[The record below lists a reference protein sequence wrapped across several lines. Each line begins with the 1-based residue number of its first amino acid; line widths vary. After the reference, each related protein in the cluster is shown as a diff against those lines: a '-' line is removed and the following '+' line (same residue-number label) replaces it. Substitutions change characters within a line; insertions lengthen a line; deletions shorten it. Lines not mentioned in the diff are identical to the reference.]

1 MKAKKCKK
9 QLKVKMNENNRNMKS
24 LKRKVL
30 VIGLDGVGFD
40 FIKDWLEQ
48 GKLPT
53 IAKLM
58 ERGVYGDL
66 QSTIPPITP
75 PAWASFMT
83 GMNPGK
89 HGIYDF
95 VTVKRKKSGD
105 DEYNLVDSK
114 NIKGKCIWDFLTVR
128 NKKSI
133 VLNVPLTYPPWEING
148 IMISGHPSPSTKNY
162 AYPKDVLKE
171 LEKNIGEYIIFPDEN
186 ILNHPEKNFK
196 GLLKII
202 EKRKEA
208 AIYLMKNYEY
218 DFFMVEFQMTDTICH
233 LLKDRGKI
241 LEIYQKVD
249 GSIAEILEHTDA
261 QRTNVIIISDHGM
274 GTVKKAIRIN
284 KWLQELGLY
293 KTKEGLQKE
302 FISPAT
308 IMKSGHHIKKS
319 RKGILFNLLS
329 SIGITVEKINYY
341 LSILRMDFLK
351 KLVPKSI
358 IYSLPR
364 ITTDWCNTKAYLS
377 QRNYG
382 TGISINL
389 KGREKEGI
397 VEPGEE
403 YEKLRNYI
411 IRELYNL
418 RDPETGEKVIEKA
431 LKREE
436 VYSGPYL
443 NNAPDILVLTKDQ
456 EYISDSS
463 PYGDIFSRNTNE
475 IHTHKMNGIFIAYGP
490 DIKRGQ
496 IKGARII
503 DIAPTILHMMDIPVP
518 EDMDGRVLKE
528 IFKEDSD
535 IARRKVIYQKMDEKE
550 RIKERIGKLNFN
562 YFLFNI
568 NILIISMSSLVKVF
582 KNNNAI
588 RYMTKAIKLNNNM
601 LKSFK

>member
-1 MKAKKCKK
+1 MS
-9 QLKVKMNENNRNMKS
+9 ETIRNGGS
-24 LKRKVL
+24 LKRKML

-58 ERGVYGDL
+58 ECGVYGDL

-95 VTVKRKKSGD
+95 VIVKRKKSGD
-105 DEYNLVDSK
+105 YEYSLVNSK
-114 NIKGKCIWDFLTVR
+114 NIKGKCIWDFLTAKK
-128 NKKSI
+128 KKSI

-148 IMISGHPSPSTKNY
+148 IMISGYLSPPTKNY
-162 AYPKDVLKE
+162 AYPNDVVGE

-186 ILNHPEKNFK
+186 ILNNPGRKFK
-196 GLLKII
+196 KLLKII

-241 LEIYQKVD
+241 LEVYQKVD
-249 GSIAEILEHTDA
+249 ESIAEILEHTDA

-274 GTVKKAIRIN
+274 TPVKKTIRIN
-284 KWLQELGLY
+284 RWLYNLGLY
-293 KTKEGLQKE
+293 RTKKGLQKE
-302 FISPAT
+302 YITHTT
-308 IMKSGHHIKKS
+308 IMKSNYHAKKQS
-319 RKGILFNLLS
+319 RKEILLNLLS
-329 SIGITVEKINYY
+329 NMGITVEKINYY
-341 LSILRMDFLK
+341 LSLLGIDFLK
-351 KLVPKSI
+351 RLFPKSI
-358 IYSLPR
+358 THSLPR
-364 ITTDWCNTKAYLS
+364 ITTDWRNTKAYLFS
-377 QRNYG
+377 QHAYWM
-382 TGISINL
+382 GISINL
-389 KGREKEGI
+389 KGREAEGI

-418 RDPETGEKVIEKA
+418 KDPETGERVIEKA
-431 LKREE
+431 LKKEE

-443 NNAPDILVLTKDQ
+443 NKAPDILVLTKNQ
-456 EYISDSS
+456 EYISDPG
-463 PYGDIFSRNTNE
+463 PYGDIFSKNPNE
-475 IHTHKMNGIFIAYGP
+475 IHAHKMNGIFIAYGP

-496 IKGARII
+496 IKGAKII
-503 DIAPTILHMMDIPVP
+503 DIAPTILHMMDVPVP

-528 IFKEDSD
+528 IFKENSD
-535 IARRKVIYQKMDEKE
+535 IARREVRYQKMNEKE
-550 RIKERIGKLNFN
+550 KIKEGIGKLK
-562 YFLFNI
+562 I
-568 NILIISMSSLVKVF
+568 QH
-582 KNNNAI
+582 
-588 RYMTKAIKLNNNM
+588 
-601 LKSFK
+601 SF

>member
-1 MKAKKCKK
+1 VSLRQILNHKVENKGVLKYGLAVKAKKCKK

-95 VTVKRKKSGD
+95 VIVKRKKSGD
-105 DEYNLVDSK
+105 YEYSLVNSK
-114 NIKGKCIWDFLTVR
+114 NIKGKCIWDFLTAKK
-128 NKKSI
+128 KKSI

-148 IMISGHPSPSTKNY
+148 IMISGYLSPPTKNY
-162 AYPKDVLKE
+162 AYPNDVVEE

-186 ILNHPEKNFK
+186 ILNNPGRKFK
-196 GLLKII
+196 KLLKII

-241 LEIYQKVD
+241 LEVYQKVD
-249 GSIAEILEHTDA
+249 ESIAEILEHTDA

-274 GTVKKAIRIN
+274 TPVKKTIRIN
-284 KWLQELGLY
+284 RWLYNLGLY
-293 KTKEGLQKE
+293 RTKKGLQKE
-302 FISPAT
+302 YISHTT
-308 IMKSGHHIKKS
+308 IMKSNYHAKKQS
-319 RKGILFNLLS
+319 RKEILLNLLS
-329 SIGITVEKINYY
+329 NMGITVEKINYY
-341 LSILRMDFLK
+341 LSLLGIDFLK
-351 KLVPKSI
+351 RLFPKSI
-358 IYSLPR
+358 THSLPR
-364 ITTDWCNTKAYLS
+364 ITTDWRNTKAYLFS
-377 QRNYG
+377 QHAYWM
-382 TGISINL
+382 GISINL
-389 KGREKEGI
+389 KGREAEGI

-418 RDPETGEKVIEKA
+418 RDPETGERVIEKA

-496 IKGARII
+496 IKGAKII
-503 DIAPTILHMMDIPVP
+503 DIAPTILHMMDVPVP

-528 IFKEDSD
+528 IFKENSD
-535 IARRKVIYQKMDEKE
+535 IARREVRYQKMNEKE
-550 RIKERIGKLNFN
+550 KIKEGIGKLK
-562 YFLFNI
+562 I
-568 NILIISMSSLVKVF
+568 QH
-582 KNNNAI
+582 
-588 RYMTKAIKLNNNM
+588 
-601 LKSFK
+601 SF

>member
-1 MKAKKCKK
+1 MS
-9 QLKVKMNENNRNMKS
+9 ETIRNGGS

-48 GKLPT
+48 EKLPT

-95 VTVKRKKSGD
+95 VIVKRKKSGD
-105 DEYNLVDSK
+105 YEYSLVNSK
-114 NIKGKCIWDFLTVR
+114 NIKGKCIWDFLTAKK
-128 NKKSI
+128 KKSI

-148 IMISGHPSPSTKNY
+148 IMISGYLSPPTKNY
-162 AYPKDVLKE
+162 AYPNDVVRE

-186 ILNHPEKNFK
+186 ILNNPGRKLK
-196 GLLKII
+196 KLLKII

-241 LEIYQKVD
+241 LEVYQKVD
-249 GSIAEILEHTDA
+249 ESIAEILEHTDA

-274 GTVKKAIRIN
+274 TPVKKTIRIN
-284 KWLQELGLY
+284 RWLYNLGLY
-293 KTKEGLQKE
+293 RTKKGLQKE
-302 FISPAT
+302 YITHTT
-308 IMKSGHHIKKS
+308 IMKSNYHAKKQL
-319 RKGILFNLLS
+319 RKEILLNLFS
-329 SIGITVEKINYY
+329 NVGITVEKINYY
-341 LSILRMDFLK
+341 LSLLRIDFLK
-351 KLVPKSI
+351 RLFPKSI
-358 IYSLPR
+358 THYLPR
-364 ITTDWCNTKAYLS
+364 ITIDWRNTKAYLFS
-377 QRNYG
+377 QHAYWM
-382 TGISINL
+382 GISINL
-389 KGREKEGI
+389 KGREAEGI

-431 LKREE
+431 LKKEE

-443 NNAPDILVLTKDQ
+443 NKAPDILVLTKNQ
-456 EYISDSS
+456 EYISDPS
-463 PYGDIFSRNTNE
+463 PYGDIFSKNSNE
-475 IHTHKMNGIFIAYGP
+475 IHAHKMNGIFIAYGP

-496 IKGARII
+496 IKGAKII
-503 DIAPTILHMMDIPVP
+503 DIAPTILHMMNVPVP

-535 IARRKVIYQKMDEKE
+535 IARRKVIYQKMNEKE
-550 RIKERIGKLNFN
+550 KIKERIGKLK
-562 YFLFNI
+562 I
-568 NILIISMSSLVKVF
+568 QH
-582 KNNNAI
+582 
-588 RYMTKAIKLNNNM
+588 
-601 LKSFK
+601 SF